1 MVMIVIFRYLGEN
14 PELNALLKMPS
25 ICYCQCEMASRK
37 NQRTLDTSL
46 PGLQMIDE
54 LWLETYS
61 GCGVKFLDKIS
72 AEMEI

>member
-1 MVMIVIFRYLGEN
+1 MYCSKSLLATGNSPISYYFVMIVIFRYLGEN

-46 PGLQMIDE
+46 PGLGMIDE
-54 LWLETYS
+54 
-61 GCGVKFLDKIS
+61 V
-72 AEMEI
+72 